1 MNEGF
6 LKNGS
11 GISQMKS
18 KNKQIFSQGFASW
31 NNSVTTS
38 ESIDWAEQL
47 RILNDV
53 TDLITPALTIE
64 EITAAIYTNVNCL
77 IDAYQF
83 AVGIYNEMEGSIV
96 YKGMIEN
103 GQRIPDFAVDAI
115 ANNRFASWCIRNE
128 DTIFMNDIA
137 TEYNKYLKEKP
148 VPLAGVDPKAAL
160 YVPLKLHDKVVGLIT
175 VRTIHKNV
183 YQQHHLHLLK
193 TVGNF
198 IIRALELAE
207 LSSKPFLEKS
217 GIQKEWRWSSEKE
230 LSAASKKIF
239 SLLTKREKEVLLL
252 MVTGCSNKALA
263 GKLFVSA
270 ATVKSHTLNIYKK
283 MDVANRTS
291 AISKALEWGWV
302 F

>member
-1 MNEGF
+1 MR
-6 LKNGS
+6 S
-11 GISQMKS
+11 KS
-18 KNKQIFSQGFASW
+18 KHIFSRGFASW
-31 NNSVTTS
+31 NNSVITS
-38 ESIDWAEQL
+38 ASVDWAEQL

-83 AVGIYNEMEGSIV
+83 AVGIYNEKEGSIV

-103 GQRIPDFAVDAI
+103 DLRIPDFAVDAV

-128 DTIFMNDIA
+128 DTIFMNDIE
-137 TEYNKYLKEKP
+137 TEYSKYLKEKP
-148 VPLAGVDPKAAL
+148 VPLAGIDPKAAL
-160 YVPLKLHDKVVGLIT
+160 YVPLKLRGRTVGLIT

-198 IIRALELAE
+198 IVRALELAE
-207 LSSKPFLEKS
+207 ASSKPFLEKA
-217 GIQKEWRWSSEKE
+217 GVQKEWRCSNGKE
-230 LSAASKKIF
+230 LGARSKKIF
-239 SLLTKREKEVLLL
+239 ALLTKREKEVLLL

-263 GKLFVSA
+263 GKLFISA
-270 ATVKSHTLNIYKK
+270 ATVKTHTLNIYKK

-291 AISKALEWGWV
+291 AISKAIEWGW
-302 F
+302 FF